1 MVRFLLI
8 WAGVAAAAAVKVL
21 VLQEDGVMTNQSWA
35 QSSVTTTPSPSASAC
50 IRFKVFFFRPLTHV
64 FSLTSKEESREI
76 NGEIFVD
83 YVRPIVSAAFYFLG
97 ISQPLQVLTWYHY
110 CLTYNHTAAQISAY
124 LDGYLQGVI
133 SRNTSRWFA
142 EATLVLGQYSLEY
155 LSSYTEQRS
164 FSGQLTHVGVW
175 GRTLTGSEVAQMA
188 DCGPFPPGTS
198 ISLEQKWIL
207 NNASFVDLPE
217 AEVCEKKTKS
227 SYIKFMAMPY
237 EAARMACAG
246 VGGHLPVPESL
257 QHALEIID
265 VMSKPPVVKIMWV
278 GATDHLQEG
287 VYVKAHNQEVMEWF
301 KWGSNDPNGL
311 QWQNCLVMEPDFL
324 HDYPCHVNREALCFL
339 AEQREWT
346 LKGPCEEDTANYK
359 YSLTHPDKG
368 QLVFRGYYQYEIAEE
383 GEAWLWRNVITD
395 TIVARLS
402 FAEARW
408 PMGRRNWTMESE
420 VCEKKGVQVLQ
431 LSSCT
436 GKEYTCRDGSCIPRL
451 QRCDRRPDC
460 HDESDEQECQLV
472 RRPVG
477 YHHTLPPPS
486 TVAGSPLLVGLK
498 MKLVSL
504 SLSDKDSY
512 LEVTYH
518 LNMTW
523 IDLRL
528 HFYNLKAASRLNQ
541 VPVTDHGSLWTPTL
555 TLINVRGTE
564 RTRVDDE
571 AVLTVH
577 RRGHPLED
585 DLSVPEDADV
595 YLGVENHLSV
605 ERKYTS
611 HFLCDLNLELY
622 PFDIQRCYMEME
634 VLSAATDFVKLKEN
648 VSDVTY
654 VGAELLIE
662 YTVVS
667 VGLTV
672 NNSHT
677 MAQAEVEVVLQ
688 RRVGY
693 PIISIYVPTVI
704 LLILAYLSLV
714 FRRDNFETRVMSSL
728 TVLLVLAAL
737 FTQTSTSLPKT
748 SYFKMVDVWL
758 LFSISVI
765 FFVIVFH
772 VIIDM
777 AGEGK
782 LTGDFSRIPTTVKVT
797 PIEINEKLSSPPF
810 SPPLRPKPRQMM
822 LHRLLSAGGNS
833 PDERKRLLSDKL
845 FRQALIFI
853 PSYFMLFNVIY
864 WIYIFA

>member
-1 MVRFLLI
+1 MV
-8 WAGVAAAAAVKVL
+8 VVTTAVKVL
-21 VLQEDGVMTNQSWA
+21 VLQEDGVMSNQSWA
-35 QSSVTTTPSPSASAC
+35 QSTTTTSPSPSASAC

-64 FSLTSKEESREI
+64 FSLTSREQSREI

-97 ISQPLQVLTWYHY
+97 ISNPLQVLTWYHY
-110 CLTYNHTAAQISAY
+110 CLTYDHTAAQISAY
-124 LDGYLQGVI
+124 LDGDLQGVI

-142 EATLVLGQYSLEY
+142 AATLVLGQYSLEY
-155 LSSYTEQRS
+155 LSSFTGPRS
-164 FSGQLTHVGVW
+164 FSGQLTQAGVW
-175 GRTLTGSEVAQMA
+175 GRTLTDAEVAQMA
-188 DCGPFPPGTS
+188 DCGPFPAGAS
-198 ISLEQKWIL
+198 IRWDQEWIL
-207 NNASFVDLPE
+207 SNASFVDLPE
-217 AEVCEKKTKS
+217 DEICEKKTKS
-227 SYIKFMAMPY
+227 SYVKFAAMPY

-246 VGGHLPVPESL
+246 LGGNLPVPDSL
-257 QHALEIID
+257 QHALEIIEA
-265 VMSKPPVVKIMWV
+265 MSRLPVVKITWV
-278 GATDHLQEG
+278 GATDDLQEG
-287 VYVKAHNQEVMEWF
+287 VYVKAHNGEVMAWF

-324 HDYPCHVNREALCFL
+324 HDYPCHVSREALCFL
-339 AEQREWT
+339 AEQQEWT

-359 YSLTHPDKG
+359 YSLKHPEKG
-368 QLVFRGYYQYEIAEE
+368 KLVFRGYYQYEIVEE
-383 GEAWLWRNVITD
+383 EEEWVWRNVITD
-395 TIVARLS
+395 TMIARMS
-402 FAEARW
+402 FEEARW
-408 PMGRRNWTMESE
+408 PMGRRNWTIESE
-420 VCEKKGVQVLQ
+420 VCERKGVQVLQ

-436 GKEYTCRDGSCIPRL
+436 GEEYTCRDGSCIPRV

-486 TVAGSPLLVGLK
+486 SVPGSPLFVGLK

-528 HFYNLKAASRLNQ
+528 RFYNLKAASRLNQ
-541 VPVTDHGSLWTPTL
+541 VPVTDHRSVWTPTL

-571 AVLTVH
+571 AILTVH
-577 RRGHPLED
+577 RRGHPLDD

-595 YLGVENHLSV
+595 YLGTENHLSV
-605 ERKYTS
+605 DRKYTS
-611 HFLCDLNLELY
+611 NFLCDLNLELY
-622 PFDIQRCYMEME
+622 PFDIQRCFMEME
-634 VLSAATDFVKLKEN
+634 VLSAATDFVKLQEH
-648 VSDVTY
+648 VSEVAY

-667 VGLTV
+667 VGLRV

-677 MAQAEVEVVLQ
+677 MGEAEVEVVLQ

-714 FRRDNFETRVMSSL
+714 FRRDNFETRIMSSL
-728 TVLLVLAAL
+728 TVLL
-737 FTQTSTSLPKT
+737 TSTSLPKT

-758 LFSISVI
+758 LFCISLI

-777 AGEGK
+777 AGDGK
-782 LTGDFSRIPTTVKVT
+782 LTSDFSKIPTPSKVF
-797 PIEINEKLSSPPF
+797 PIGGNGKMP
-810 SPPLRPKPRQMM
+810 SPPLSAPRQREPRQIF
-822 LHRLLSAGGNS
+822 LTRLLSAGG
-833 PDERKRLLSDKL
+833 DTLEERRRRMSDKT
-845 FRQALIFI
+845 FRYALIFI
-853 PSYFMLFNVIY
+853 PAYFSLFNVIY